1 MFNNISVLAGDKAF
15 NIIKN
20 EGLNLNRVK
29 FLVGA
34 SGAAKFLILTGI
46 DRVLLDLL
54 KDRKER
60 LDLVGS
66 SIGSFRM
73 GAYLQKNPIE
83 AINKLEYAYINQFY
97 SSKKPKKEIVT
108 NESKRIMNY
117 YIKDDDLEQLLNHPF
132 MKISFLAVKSKY
144 FLKSENNLIQL
155 TNLVSAGFLNKVNRK
170 NLKYYF
176 ERALFTNSNIDF
188 RFKDDFKLN
197 KYKLN
202 RSNFKKAL
210 MASGSIPL
218 VMKGV
223 KINGINGIFR
233 DGGMIDYHLD
243 IPFLPKKSEDLVL
256 FPHFYEDITPSWL
269 DKYSK
274 RKANGKE
281 LQNTVIIAPSKKF
294 VDSLPYQ
301 KIPDRKDFEK
311 FSDEDRLKYWNK
323 VVEMNKILGEE
334 LFEAI
339 ESKKIRNI
347 VKKF

>member
-1 MFNNISVLAGDKAF
+1 MFNNISVLAGKKAF
-15 NIIKN
+15 GIIKD
-20 EGLNLNRVK
+20 EALNLNRVK

-34 SGAAKFLILTGI
+34 SGAAKFLVLTGI
-46 DRVLLDLL
+46 DRVLLNLL
-54 KDRKER
+54 KDRKEN
-60 LDLVGS
+60 LELVGS

-73 GAYLQKNPIE
+73 AAYLQKNPIE
-83 AINKLEYAYINQFY
+83 AINKLEYGYINQFY
-97 SSKKPKKEIVT
+97 SSKRPKKEIVT
-108 NESKRIMNY
+108 NESNCIMDS
-117 YIKDDDLEQLLNHPF
+117 YIKDDDLEQILNHSF

-176 ERALFTNSNIDF
+176 ERALFTNSDIAF
-188 RFKDDFKLN
+188 SFKDDFKLN
-197 KYKLN
+197 KYKLD

-223 KINGINGIFR
+223 VIDNLKGVFR

-243 IPFLPKKSEDLVL
+243 IPFLAKKSEDLVL
-256 FPHFYEDITPSWL
+256 FPHFYEDIVPGWL
-269 DKYSK
+269 DKYTK
-274 RKANGKE
+274 RRANGKE
-281 LQNTVIIAPSKKF
+281 LQNTVIVAPSKKF
-294 VDSLPYQ
+294 VDSLPYH

-311 FSDEDRLKYWNK
+311 FSDEDRLEYWNK
-323 VVEMNKILGEE
+323 VVEMNKVLGEE

-339 ESKKIRNI
+339 ESKKIRDI